1 MLSYFFDTRPLLSSG
16 IDIQPLLSCPSPDD
30 RLWIQ
35 TAMLLHQSV
44 YDAELNDWRLI
55 VGIQLQPCFVA
66 VALKTISY
74 AL

>member
-1 MLSYFFDTRPLLSSG
+1 
-16 IDIQPLLSCPSPDD
+16 
-30 RLWIQ
+30 
-35 TAMLLHQSV
+35 MLLHQSV

>member
-1 MLSYFFDTRPLLSSG
+1 
-16 IDIQPLLSCPSPDD
+16 
-30 RLWIQ
+30 
-35 TAMLLHQSV
+35 MLLHQSV

-66 VALKTISY
+66 VALRTIGY